1 MGSNAFYVLAAVIPA
16 SSTRLQLFQK
26 CSKRLLGMC
35 LVVLTATL
43 FIGDVAYAD
52 NTTYYVDAVSGNDSN
67 SGISTT
73 SPWRTINKANTL
85 NLNPGDRLLFKG
97 GQTFSG
103 NLQLGAED
111 AGLATNPVNVG
122 SYGSGRAT
130 ISAGTG
136 TGVRI
141 YNVGGIAVSSLAVS
155 GAGRS
160 AGNTASG
167 VMIYTDRGSATKFAY
182 VRVANV
188 EVSGFGDAGILLRA
202 APPDG
207 TKSGFRDVR
216 ITNVSAHDNADAG
229 IESFGS
235 FSSTARGWA
244 HKDVYIAR
252 CRTYNNLGI
261 PNKGSHSGSGI
272 VLGDIN
278 GATIERSVSYNN
290 GANNNAGGGPV
301 GIWAWD
307 SNRVTIQHNESY
319 DNKTSTADGGGFD
332 LDGGVTNS
340 IMQYNYSHNNAGPGY
355 LLAQFAGARAFG
367 NNVVRYNISENDVR
381 KGSYYGAIHIW
392 NDDYYNGGIRGTEVY
407 NNTIYVSPQSGTTP
421 KAVTIDGPTTNTHL
435 RNNIFVTTGGLP
447 LVDIVT
453 RSASQQSGLL
463 FQGNDYWSSGYPLK
477 IKHGGT
483 TYSSLSAWRSATGQE
498 KNGGTNTGMNVNPGL
513 ANPGG
518 GGTIGNADLLST
530 LGSYKLGTNSP
541 MKDAAL
547 NLRSVFGLDPGPTDF
562 YGTSIPQGASYDLG
576 AHEAS
581 SPRAP
586 GRFGPTR
593 PVVR

>member
-1 MGSNAFYVLAAVIPA
+1 MAKLVRDSSGYGESNGFYVFAAIMPT
-16 SSTRLQLFQK
+16 SSTCSQLFLK
-26 CSKRLLGMC
+26 CSKLLLGVC
-35 LVVLTATL
+35 LVLFTATL
-43 FIGDVAYAD
+43 LIEDFAYAD
-52 NTTYYVDAVSGNDSN
+52 NTTYYMDAASGNDSN
-67 SGISTT
+67 SGTSTT

-85 NLNPGDRLLFKG
+85 NFEPGDRLLFRG

-103 NLQLGAED
+103 NLRLGAED

-141 YNVGGIAVSSLAVS
+141 YNAGGIEVSSLAVR
-155 GAGRS
+155 GAGRT
-160 AGNTASG
+160 AGNTVSG
-167 VMIYTDRGSATKFAY
+167 VLIYTDRGGATKFAHI
-182 VRVANV
+182 RVANV
-188 EVSGFGDAGILLRA
+188 EVSGFGDAGVLLVA
-202 APPDG
+202 APSDG

-216 ITNVSAHDNADAG
+216 ITDVSAHDNADAG
-229 IESFGS
+229 IESYGRW
-235 FSSTARGWA
+235 SSTASGWA
-244 HKDVYIAR
+244 HEDVYIAR

-261 PNKGSHSGSGI
+261 PNKGDHSGNGI
-272 VLGDIN
+272 VLGDVN
-278 GATIERSVSYNN
+278 GATIERSVAYNN
-290 GANNNAGGGPV
+290 GANNNAGSGPV

-319 DNKTSTADGGGFD
+319 NNKTTTADGGGFD

-355 LLAQFAGARAFG
+355 LLAQFGGARPFS

-381 KGSYYGAIHIW
+381 KGSYYGAIHFW
-392 NDDYYNGGIRGTEVY
+392 NGDDSNGTSIKDTEVY
-407 NNTIYVSPQSGTTP
+407 HNTIYVSPQSGTAP
-421 KAVTIDGPTTNTHL
+421 KAVSIDGPTTNTHL
-435 RNNIFVTTGGLP
+435 RNNIFVTTGGVP
-447 LVDIVT
+447 LVDIT
-453 RSASQQSGLL
+453 SRSASQQRGLL
-463 FQGNDYWSSGYPLK
+463 FQGNDYWSSGYSFK
-477 IKHGGT
+477 IRHSGT
-483 TYSSLSAWRSATGQE
+483 TYLSLSAWRSATGQE

-513 ANPGG
+513 VNPGG

-530 LGSYKLGTNSP
+530 LGAYKLGTNSP

-547 NLRSVFGLDPGPTDF
+547 NLRSLFGLNPGPTDF

-581 SPRAP
+581 SP
-586 GRFGPTR
+586 
-593 PVVR
+593 